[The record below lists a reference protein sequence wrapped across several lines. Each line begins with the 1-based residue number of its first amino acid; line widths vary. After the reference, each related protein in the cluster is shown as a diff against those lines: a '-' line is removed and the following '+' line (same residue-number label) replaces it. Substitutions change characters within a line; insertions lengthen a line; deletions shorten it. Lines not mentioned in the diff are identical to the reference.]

1 MMLPTRPGKSTAA
14 LQTECF
20 TAGVPT
26 RKFVQEGRSGAT
38 KPRVRSFKVCGMW
51 HAPSVARFLFLSLL
65 FIFCVFQSPSAFGQ
79 QSEPARQATLKTL
92 NTDLS
97 EAARLEA
104 FVNLEKTG
112 ALDSKQISRSLC
124 DTAPALRAAA
134 LRVGEGLVNGDT
146 ELELRLIA
154 LNHDRS
160 ALVQLQLLKSLPNFS
175 HPTAAIALKKVIQT
189 LLKSSD
195 PAHRSAAE
203 AAAKTLQPVAP

>member
-1 MMLPTRPGKSTAA
+1 MLPTRPGKSTAA
-14 LQTECF
+14 LQRESLT
-20 TAGVPT
+20 GRVQT
-26 RKFVQEGRSGAT
+26 RTFVREGPSGAT
-38 KPRVRSFKVCGMW
+38 RPRVRSFNVCGMW
-51 HAPSVARFLFLSLL
+51 HAPSVARFLFLLLL
-65 FIFCVFQSPSAFGQ
+65 FIICVFQSPSAFGQ
-79 QSEPARQATLKTL
+79 QSEPTRQAALKTL

-104 FVNLEKTG
+104 FVLLEKTG

-134 LRVGEGLVNGDT
+134 LRVGEGLAQGDT

-175 HPTAAIALKKVIQT
+175 HPTAATALRKVIQT